1 MTNAIFV
8 IALVALALFL
18 VAAVPLV
25 VIWALNTLFALG
37 IAYTFVNWLATFV
50 LLGVINARAANIS
63 SNTRG

>member
-1 MTNAIFV
+1 MTNAISV

-18 VAAVPLV
+18 IVAGPLI

-37 IAYTFVNWLATFV
+37 IGYTFVNWLATFV
-50 LLGVINARAANIS
+50 LLSAINAKASNIS